1 VSDGQ
6 SSGLGALDWVLILAP
21 YRKDASYTASLLKE
35 HGIRGEPTSA
45 AGLAERLAENPGVLV
60 VTHEALDANAVETVA
75 QFLQNQPN
83 WSEIPIIVLVDRTAS
98 KSRIQTALT
107 VAWPRSRPTFYQR
120 PVAALELISGI
131 QSALLT
137 RYRQREVR
145 DYLERETE
153 LRLELNHR
161 VKNILAGVMSIFQ
174 MTRRGATTIDGF
186 AKDFGGRLTALS
198 NVHSTVFLAGGEEVL
213 LADVVNS
220 TLAPYRSGEASGIF
234 VEGPEVRVSREVGT
248 TLALCIHELAT
259 NAIKYGALSGPD
271 GQVLLKWVLSSDSD
285 PVLTIAW
292 TEVGGPPVVEPSRT
306 GYGTRFMRSALAGLF
321 GEQPDF
327 IFGADGL
334 RCIIRGP
341 LSRLSKKH

>member
-1 VSDGQ
+1 MNEGKDSV
-6 SSGLGALDWVLILAP
+6 LRALDWVLILAP

-35 HGIRGEPTSA
+35 HGIRGEATSA
-45 AGLAERLAENPGVLV
+45 GELAERLAEFPGVLV
-60 VTHEALDANAVETVA
+60 VTHEALNAQAVDTIA
-75 QFLQNQPN
+75 QFLQQQPN
-83 WSEIPIIVLVDRTAS
+83 WSEIPIIALVDRTAS
-98 KSRIQTALT
+98 KSRIQTALIA
-107 VAWPRSRPTFYQR
+107 AWPRSRPMFYQR
-120 PVAALELISGI
+120 PVVALELISGI

-161 VKNILAGVMSIFQ
+161 VKNILASVMSIFQ
-174 MTRRGATTIDGF
+174 MTRRGAATIEGF

-220 TLAPYRSGEASGIF
+220 TLAPYRSGEAGGIRA
-234 VEGPEVRVSREVGT
+234 EGPEVLISREAGT
-248 TLALCIHELAT
+248 TLALCFHELAT

-271 GQVLLKWVLSSDSD
+271 GHVLLNWALSSD
-285 PVLTIAW
+285 PNPILMIAW
-292 TEVGGPPVVEPSRT
+292 TEVGGPPVVEPSRI
-306 GYGTRFMRSALAGLF
+306 GYGTRFMRSALAGMF
-321 GEQPDF
+321 GEQPNL
-327 IFGADGL
+327 IFAEDGL
-334 RCIIRGP
+334 RCTVRGP